1 MIRVGEALLGETMLR
16 AQELNVT
23 SSLDVLV
30 WAALGICIPLLVLL
44 LRRNR

>member
-1 MIRVGEALLGETMLR
+1 MIQAGEALLGEIMVR

-30 WAALGICIPLLVLL
+30 WAALGICLPLLVLL